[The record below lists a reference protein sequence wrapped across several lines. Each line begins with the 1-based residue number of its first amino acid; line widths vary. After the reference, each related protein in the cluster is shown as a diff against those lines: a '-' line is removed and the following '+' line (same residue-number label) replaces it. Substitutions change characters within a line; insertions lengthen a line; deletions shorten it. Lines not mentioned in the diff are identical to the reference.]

1 MIVLANA
8 RTIYF
13 FTSFRDNPKNVV
25 AELHESVSREG
36 GRVEVAKRP
45 KQRPG
50 ERAAVVVK
58 AKMPAAA
65 GGGAGGGNAVV
76 YSFKGVGNNYKRA
89 KIAAATFAVR
99 YVGGLVSVLAACF
112 AA

>member
-1 MIVLANA
+1 M
-8 RTIYF
+8 
-13 FTSFRDNPKNVV
+13 V

-58 AKMPAAA
+58 ARMPAAA
-65 GGGAGGGNAVV
+65 GGGAGAGGGNAVV